1 MVSTKAFTAQF
12 VALILLTL
20 ALAQARQRLS
30 KQDELPHFRA
40 LRHLLDAMTRAL
52 ALEPWIVGWAEQ
64 LARKAEHPV
73 SWACHALSG
82 RSGIC
87 MRCVRAAAS
96 YSCAISV
103 SPGIKVIRV
112 TDYYDFL
119 SLVLHSTRMKRL
131 AFHAALARGTDI
143 GKPRNLAES
152 VTVED

>member
-1 MVSTKAFTAQF
+1 MVSTKAFAAQF

-30 KQDELPHFRA
+30 KQDELTHFRA

-103 SPGIKVIRV
+103 SPGIEVIRV
-112 TDYYDFL
+112 TEYHVLL
-119 SLVLHSTRMKRL
+119 SPILYTILMQPL